1 MAEDIKLRP
10 FLPIKL
16 SHGGCNQL
24 GTLPPGR
31 APNKAEWQR
40 LSQQFKVHLNERI
53 ARMENLRTQLE
64 GCMGCGC
71 LSLDKCELYNAGDAG
86 LQLRPRPPLHLWRQV
101 I

>member
-1 MAEDIKLRP
+1 MVEDIKLRP

-31 APNKAEWQR
+31 APNKAEWKR

-53 ARMENLRTQLE
+53 ARMENVRVQLE

-71 LSLDKCELYNAGDAG
+71 LSLD
-86 LQLRPRPPLHLWRQV
+86 R
-101 I
+101 